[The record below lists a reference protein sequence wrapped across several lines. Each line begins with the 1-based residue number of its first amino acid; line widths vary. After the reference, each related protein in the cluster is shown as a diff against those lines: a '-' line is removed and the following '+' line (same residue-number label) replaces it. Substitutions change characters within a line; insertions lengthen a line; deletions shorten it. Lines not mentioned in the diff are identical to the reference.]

1 MKNFTL
7 LLMVALVT
15 GFISCKKSGA
25 PAPIPPPPPPAAADC
40 DRKITMKVDNLA
52 PVAGTNVTFT
62 LVAENSGPAATTGVI
77 VSDVLPAGYTQVS
90 ATPTTGSYTA
100 GAWSGFGLASGG
112 SATLTI
118 IATVKAS
125 GIYANTATITGV
137 ENDPVTGNNTAT
149 VTIAPTAA
157 PKGLQ
162 VSTLA
167 GSTRGS
173 LDATGIAAQ
182 FSSPRGVGTD
192 GAGNVYVVDYGNS
205 RIRKIT
211 PAGVVTTLAGSTD
224 GYAEGMGTAAKF
236 SSPNS
241 LAVDVAGNVYVAD
254 AGNHRIRKI
263 TPAGLVSTL
272 AGDGLTSTF
281 YQPLGVGVDAA
292 GNVYVADSDNNRICK
307 VTSSGVVSVLAGS
320 ATGGPGSAG
329 YVDAVGTAARFDVP
343 NGVAVDAAGNVYI
356 TDAGNHLIR
365 KITPAGSVST
375 LAGGTEGYAEGT
387 GAAARFENLS
397 GPCID
402 AAGNIYAA
410 DIGNNRIRKITP
422 AGVVSTVAGGAPMG
436 YNDGPVATA
445 LFGYPYAIA
454 VDATGNIYVA
464 DVDNNVIRKIG
475 Y

>member
-1 MKNFTL
+1 MTG
-7 LLMVALVT
+7 LVT
-15 GFISCKKSGA
+15 GFIACKKSSA
-25 PAPIPPPPPPAAADC
+25 PAPGPTPAPVSATDC
-40 DRKITMKVDNLA
+40 DRKITMKVDNMTPLA
-52 PVAGTNVTFT
+52 GSNVTFT
-62 LVAENSGPAATTGVI
+62 LVAENGGPAATTGISVI
-77 VSDVLPAGYTQVS
+77 DLLPTGYTLAS
-90 ATPTTGSYTA
+90 ATATTGSYTA

-118 IATVKAS
+118 VATVKAS
-125 GIYANTATITGV
+125 GIYANAATIAGV
-137 ENDPVTGNNTAT
+137 ENDPVAGNNSAT
-149 VTIAPTAA
+149 ITITPTV
-157 PKGLQ
+157 PKGLM

-167 GSTRGS
+167 GSIGGS
-173 LDATGIAAQ
+173 LDGTGVAAQ
-182 FSSPRGVGTD
+182 FSSPRGLGTD

-224 GYAEGMGTAAKF
+224 GYAEGMGAAAKF
-236 SSPNS
+236 SSPNG
-241 LAVDVAGNVYVAD
+241 LAVDAAGNVYVAD

-272 AGDGLTSTF
+272 AGNGLTSTF
-281 YQPLGVGVDAA
+281 YQPLGVAVDAA
-292 GNVYVADSDNNRICK
+292 GNVYVADTDNSRICK
-307 VTSSGVVSVLAGS
+307 VTPSGVVSVLAGS

-329 YVDAVGTAARFDVP
+329 YVDAVGTAARFDAP
-343 NGVAVDAAGNVYI
+343 NGVVVDAAGNVFV
-356 TDAGNHLIR
+356 TDARNRLIR

-375 LAGGTEGYAEGT
+375 LAGSTEGYAEGT

>member
-1 MKNFTL
+1 MKDFML
-7 LLMVALVT
+7 LLMAGLVT
-15 GFISCKKSGA
+15 GFIACKKSGA
-25 PAPIPPPPPPAAADC
+25 PAPAPTPGVAAVS
-40 DRKITMKVDNLA
+40 DRKITMTVDNMA
-52 PVAGTNVTFT
+52 PVVGTNVTFT
-62 LVAENSGPAATTGVI
+62 LVAENIGPAAGTGI
-77 VSDVLPAGYTQVS
+77 SISDVLPAGYTLVS
-90 ATPTTGSYTA
+90 ATPTTGSYTT
-100 GAWSGFGLASGG
+100 GVWSGFGLASGA

-118 IATVKAS
+118 VAAVKAT

-137 ENDPVTGNNTAT
+137 ENDPVAANNSAT
-149 VTIAPTAA
+149 VTITPTI
-157 PKGLQ
+157 PKVLM

-167 GSTRGS
+167 GSTMGN
-173 LDATGIAAQ
+173 LDGTGAAAQ
-182 FSSPRGVGTD
+182 FSLPRGVGTD

-211 PAGVVTTLAGSTD
+211 PAGVVTTLAGSSD
-224 GYAEGMGTAAKF
+224 GFADGMGAAAKF
-236 SSPNS
+236 SSPNG
-241 LAVDVAGNVYVAD
+241 LAVDAAGNVYVAD

-272 AGDGLTSTF
+272 AGNGLTSTL
-281 YQPLGVGVDAA
+281 YQPLGVAVDAA
-292 GNVYVADSDNNRICK
+292 GTVYVADTDHSRICK
-307 VTSSGVVSVLAGS
+307 VTPSGVVSVLAGS
-320 ATGGPGSAG
+320 ATGDPGTAG
-329 YVDAVGTAARFDVP
+329 YVDGVGTAAKFDAP
-343 NGVAVDAAGNVYI
+343 NGVVVDAAGNVFV
-356 TDAGNHLIR
+356 TDARNRRIR

-375 LAGGTEGYAEGT
+375 LAGSTEGYAEGT
-387 GAAARFENLS
+387 GADARFENLS

-436 YNDGPVATA
+436 YTDGPVATA

-454 VDATGNIYVA
+454 VDAVGNIFVA